1 MRDFKKYK
9 VWEQVCR
16 ILSSYNGISKYFLT
30 DRRSETAHSHSY
42 VRISMMKSWRKR
54 YRNTYRYLVFGAL
67 SHQVTLS
74 MYKISQN
81 FPKEEMLGIT
91 SQMRRAAYSIPSN
104 IAEGCGRESDAEF
117 KRFLVIAQGSSS
129 ELEYFAMLVKD
140 LGYIDDSVYLELYDR
155 INKVK
160 RSLQKLIQKI

>member
-1 MRDFKKYK
+1 
-9 VWEQVCR
+9 
-16 ILSSYNGISKYFLT
+16 
-30 DRRSETAHSHSY
+30 
-42 VRISMMKSWRKR
+42 
-54 YRNTYRYLVFGAL
+54 
-67 SHQVTLS
+67 